1 MTSPAR
7 AHKQSVLAGKN
18 ADIDL
23 SAAEPYQRLQYQ
35 LAQDRRTLSGIKGIA
50 DKIAA
55 KRQMIDKYRDWLNEV
70 HESGKA
76 QATDTVFTIAPESPV
91 TLSGFK
97 SEIDAES
104 WVGVEVSHTL
114 DSGGLISKIRLE
126 SLIDFD
132 ITLYDGEVSPNFAA
146 AFSKH

>member
-1 MTSPAR
+1 MTMAVGRP
-7 AHKQSVLAGKN
+7 
-18 ADIDL
+18 D
-23 SAAEPYQRLQYQ
+23 
-35 LAQDRRTLSGIKGIA
+35 
-50 DKIAA
+50 
-55 KRQMIDKYRDWLNEV
+55 
-70 HESGKA
+70 
-76 QATDTVFTIAPESPV
+76 IAPESPV

-114 DSGGLISKIRLE
+114 DSGGLITKIRLE

>member
-1 MTSPAR
+1 MEFEMTMAVGRP
-7 AHKQSVLAGKN
+7 
-18 ADIDL
+18 D
-23 SAAEPYQRLQYQ
+23 
-35 LAQDRRTLSGIKGIA
+35 
-50 DKIAA
+50 
-55 KRQMIDKYRDWLNEV
+55 
-70 HESGKA
+70 
-76 QATDTVFTIAPESPV
+76 IAPESPV

-132 ITLYDGEVSPNFAA
+132 IMLYDGEVTATTFPTTGETTEIIKNGS
-146 AFSKH
+146 